1 MPQSLT
7 HDVSLLRSLLGRVV
21 KNWWSKVMILR
32 FMVGHPFM
40 LTNTCQSIWQQ
51 CQSANLGL
59 FRHPRTTAHSI
70 SHTALDI
77 WNGDI
82 SAGSSEILEMS
93 SLTKR
98 SFTLSR
104 KFDPDEIY
112 FKIHLITPV
121 PTFFVI
127 HWSFIIAENKT
138 NKISNKAIIAYLSV
152 LPWTGNSMQC
162 KRIRP
167 TNFCFSDRSGM
178 MFVMVE
184 NNDSSFLQQ
193 LYPSMKL
200 EFRHIFS
207 QCTAMP
213 QGKYPFQAMHIQTI
227 NKTTA
232 TIAPTPLKANM
243 FLVSPESWAPDL
255 KQKKLATLVIFM
267 QHLFYIIYC
276 NNSWIGKNSYQPAP
290 DPLRPAE
297 TNPLLMWPTFA
308 FVT

>member
-1 MPQSLT
+1 
-7 HDVSLLRSLLGRVV
+7 
-21 KNWWSKVMILR
+21 
-32 FMVGHPFM
+32 
-40 LTNTCQSIWQQ
+40 
-51 CQSANLGL
+51 
-59 FRHPRTTAHSI
+59 
-70 SHTALDI
+70 
-77 WNGDI
+77 
-82 SAGSSEILEMS
+82 MS

-104 KFDPDEIY
+104 RFDPDEIC
-112 FKIHLITPV
+112 FKIHLITPLH
-121 PTFFVI
+121 TFFVI

-138 NKISNKAIIAYLSV
+138 NKISNKAIKAYLSV
-152 LPWTGNSMQC
+152 LAWIGKSMQC

-193 LYPSMKL
+193 LYPSMQL

-232 TIAPTPLKANM
+232 TMAPTPLKANM
-243 FLVSPESWAPDL
+243 FLLSPES
-255 KQKKLATLVIFM
+255 
-267 QHLFYIIYC
+267 
-276 NNSWIGKNSYQPAP
+276 
-290 DPLRPAE
+290 
-297 TNPLLMWPTFA
+297 
-308 FVT
+308 